1 MMVKGIP
8 ASLEAIHALAER
20 FNRTAKNVAN
30 VNTDGYKADRVVLQE
45 GPAGGVRAVVETD
58 NTPGP
63 VRLEQAESGFE
74 PVEMSNVDLAREM
87 TTMMVDQRH
96 YEANLKVIKS
106 EDERLGTT
114 LDILA

>member
-1 MMVKGIP
+1 MVKGVP
-8 ASLEAIHALAER
+8 ASLGAIQALAER
-20 FNRTAKNVAN
+20 FHRTARNVAN
-30 VNTDGYKADRVVLQE
+30 VSTDGYKADRVVLHE
-45 GPAGGVRAVVETD
+45 GPAGGVRAVVDTD
-58 NTPGP
+58 ETPGA
-63 VRLEQAESGFE
+63 VRLELTEAGLEQ
-74 PVEMSNVDLAREM
+74 VEMSNVDLVREM